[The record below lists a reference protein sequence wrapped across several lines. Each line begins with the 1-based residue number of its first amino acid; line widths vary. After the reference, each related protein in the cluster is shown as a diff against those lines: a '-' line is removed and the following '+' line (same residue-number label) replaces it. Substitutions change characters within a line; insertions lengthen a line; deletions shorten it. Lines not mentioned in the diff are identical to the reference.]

1 MDSPVNPW
9 TERIPP
15 MQPTFVLIP
24 GSHAAGRCF
33 TALQREL
40 ALHGHRSLAVDL
52 PGHGA
57 AGFSTAYQA
66 QDLATFAKEP
76 SPMAGI
82 THADNVAHVTGLVHR
97 VREHGPVVLVGHSR
111 GGFTVTSVANAVP
124 DLVARTVY
132 VSAWCCVTGTA
143 ADYLATPA
151 FRAPSTGLIPV
162 DDPKRLGAVR
172 MNWRTADPAHL
183 TALKRAW
190 TTTETD
196 AEIIAFLSALDPDES
211 RDAGTDVVAPAA
223 WGRVPHS
230 YVRLTADASLPL
242 ALQDHFIEE
251 ADALT
256 PDHPFD
262 VHTLPV
268 GHIDPLLRPAG
279 LAEILVRTADY
290 REGAR

>member
-1 MDSPVNPW
+1 
-9 TERIPP
+9 

-40 ALHGHRSLAVDL
+40 ALRGHRSLAADL
-52 PGHGA
+52 PGHGT
-57 AGFSTAYQA
+57 AGFSAAYQT
-66 QDLATFAKEP
+66 QDLATFAAEP

-82 THADNVAHVTGLVHR
+82 THADNVAHVIDLVRR

-124 DLVARTVY
+124 DLLARTVY

-151 FRAPSTGLIPV
+151 FRAPGTGPIPV

-172 MNWRTADPAHL
+172 MNWRTTDPAHL
-183 TALKRAW
+183 AALKRAW
-190 TTTETD
+190 TTTGTD
-196 AEIIAFLSALDPDES
+196 AEVVAFLSALDPDET
-211 RDAGTDVVAPAA
+211 RDAGTDLVDPAA
-223 WGRVPHS
+223 WGRIRHT
-230 YVRLTADASLPL
+230 YVRLTEDASMPL

-256 PDHPFD
+256 PDNPFD
-262 VHTLPV
+262 VHSLPV
-268 GHIDPLLRPAG
+268 GHIDPLLHPTG
-279 LAEILVRTADY
+279 LAAILAGTADY
-290 REGAR
+290 SEGAR